1 MKFSDHSEK
10 NFSIKT
16 IVTKDQFK
24 RGFYLPLMLLAI
36 VFVTVAGSI
45 VFMPNYFLKIVAN
58 MKNTGLNAGLIL
70 GSVMAIAF
78 CIVVIGQMKKRG
90 LVNNWLRVSAVCHG
104 WDVST
109 AYRGIRKTW
118 ELQILC
124 TYEINSENIE
134 LTPAPADMSWLMRRT
149 ALAFLDSRVDVN
161 GRCELLINPEDYLDA
176 YLAPLDNRMFVF
188 LVCFALAAILIGGV
202 LFQLL

>member
-24 RGFYLPLMLLAI
+24 PIFNLPLMLFAI

-58 MKNTGLNAGLIL
+58 MENGGLIM
-70 GSVMAIAF
+70 GSVMIIAF
-78 CIVVIGQMKKRG
+78 CVVVIGQMKKRTA
-90 LVNNWLRVSAVCHG
+90 VNNWLRVSAVCHG
-104 WDVST
+104 WDVS
-109 AYRGIRKTW
+109 AGYRGIRKTW

-124 TYEINSENIE
+124 TCEINSENVE
-134 LTPAPADMSWLMRRT
+134 LTPAPADMSWFMRRT

-161 GRCELLINPEDYLDA
+161 GRCELLVNPEDPLDG

-188 LVCFALAAILIGGV
+188 LACFALFAILMGGV
-202 LFQLL
+202 LLQLF